1 MISADIDRPAP
12 TEDDPLRHQP
22 RLRGLA
28 YRMLGDLDD
37 AEEVVQ
43 EAYLRW
49 HQADRADVRSP
60 EAWLV
65 TAVSRLAVDRL
76 RRRATERAAY
86 AGPWLPT
93 PVATGTLP
101 SPERDAEI
109 ASDLSVALLLL
120 LERLAPEERAAFLL
134 REVFDTEYGEIA
146 RILARSEPAVR
157 QVVHRARRRVRD
169 ERPRFAAPRE
179 AHAAILDRFVA
190 ALAAEDAEE
199 VVALLAPDV
208 TFTSDG
214 GGKVVAAR
222 RRLEGLDRVSRFLAG
237 VAGKWRGR
245 VTYRATTLNGRPG
258 YLTFLDGRLY
268 AATSAAM
275 DGDRI
280 AALYTVLNPDKLHH
294 VTGEAPP
301 LA

>member
-1 MISADIDRPAP
+1 MIPPDIAP
-12 TEDDPLRHQP
+12 TAPPDDPLRHQP

-43 EAYLRW
+43 DAYLRW
-49 HQADRADVRSP
+49 HRADRSDVRSS

-86 AGPWLPT
+86 VGPWLPA
-93 PVATGTLP
+93 PVATDAIP
-101 SPERDAEI
+101 SPARDAEL

-134 REVFDTEYGEIA
+134 REVFDTGYDEIA

-157 QVVHRARRRVRD
+157 QVVHRARRRVRA
-169 ERPRFAAPRE
+169 ERPRFAASRE
-179 AHAAILDRFVA
+179 EHAELLERFVA
-190 ALAAEDAEE
+190 ALAAEDAAG

-208 TFTSDG
+208 TLTSDG
-214 GGKVVAAR
+214 GGKVTAAR
-222 RRLEGLDRVSRFLAG
+222 RRLDGAHRVVRLLVG
-237 VAGKWRGR
+237 VAAKGRGR
-245 VTYRATTLNGRPG
+245 VSYRPTVLNGRPG
-258 YLTFLDGRLY
+258 YLTFVDGRLF

-280 AALYTVLNPDKLHH
+280 AALYIVLNPDKLRH
-294 VTGEAPP
+294 VTGGVPP

>member
-1 MISADIDRPAP
+1 MTAPDPTTSA
-12 TEDDPLRHQP
+12 TVDDLLRHQP

-28 YRMLGDLDD
+28 YRMLGDMDD
-37 AEEVVQ
+37 AVEVVQ

-49 HQADRADVRSP
+49 HQGDRADVRSA

-86 AGPWLPT
+86 VGPWLPT

-101 SPERDAEI
+101 SPSRDAEV

-134 REVFDTEYGEIA
+134 RDVFDTGYDEIA
-146 RILARSEPAVR
+146 RILARSEAAAR
-157 QVVHRARRRVRD
+157 QVVHRARQRVRT

-179 AHAAILDRFVA
+179 EHAAIVERFIA
-190 ALAAEDAEE
+190 AIAAEDAAG

-208 TFTSDG
+208 TLTSDG
-214 GGKVVAAR
+214 GGKVTAAR
-222 RRLEGLDRVSRFLAG
+222 RRLEGPRRVSRLLVALATKG
-237 VAGKWRGR
+237 RGR
-245 VTYRATTLNGRPG
+245 VAYRPTLLNGRPG
-258 YLTFLDGRLY
+258 YLTFVDGRLV
-268 AATSAAM
+268 AATLPAM
-275 DGDRI
+275 EGDRI
-280 AALYTVLNPDKLHH
+280 AALYVVLNPDKLGH
-294 VTGEAPP
+294 VADDAPP

>member
-1 MISADIDRPAP
+1 MIDADLALTAP
-12 TEDDPLRHQP
+12 SDDPLRHQP

-49 HQADRADVRSP
+49 HQGDRGDVRSS

-86 AGPWLPT
+86 VGPWLPM
-93 PVATGTLP
+93 PVAVGALP
-101 SPERDAEI
+101 SPARDAEI

-134 REVFDTEYGEIA
+134 REVFDTGYDEIA
-146 RILARSEPAVR
+146 RILARSETAVR
-157 QVVHRARRRVRD
+157 QVVHRARRRVRA
-169 ERPRFAAPRE
+169 ERARFAAPRA
-179 AHAAILDRFVA
+179 AHAELLERFVA
-190 ALAAEDAEE
+190 ALAAEDAAG

-208 TFTSDG
+208 TLTSDG
-214 GGKVVAAR
+214 GGKATAAR
-222 RRLEGLDRVSRFLAG
+222 RRLDGTDRVTRLLVG
-237 VAGKWRGR
+237 VATKARGR
-245 VTYRATTLNGRPG
+245 VTYRPTMLNGRPG
-258 YLTFLDGRLY
+258 YLTFLDGRLF

-280 AALYTVLNPDKLHH
+280 AALFIVLNPDKLHH
-294 VTGEAPP
+294 VAGDAPP